1 MIESCHRLED
11 ALEDALPEEDE
22 LLEGEPPEDALPE
35 EDELLEGEP
44 PEDALPEEDELLE
57 GEPPEDEPPEDE
69 LGDGDGDFLLV
80 FIILTLSSGQKMNT
94 KDQQSNY

>member
-22 LLEGEPPEDALPE
+22 LLEGEPPEDAPPE
-35 EDELLEGEP
+35 EDEP
-44 PEDALPEEDELLE
+44 PEDPLPE
-57 GEPPEDEPPEDE
+57 EDEPPEDE
-69 LGDGDGDFLLV
+69 LGDRDGDGDFLLV